1 ARSRAPCHRPR
12 PRSEGEEWQR
22 LRSLLGRHLLRPR
35 AAQAYAG
42 ALDAVVS
49 DLLRRLQRQRDRHPQ
64 HLVPDV
70 ATEFYKFG
78 LEGISSVL
86 FGSRLGCLEPEVP
99 RDTETF
105 IRSINTMFVMT
116 LLTM

>member
-1 ARSRAPCHRPR
+1 
-12 PRSEGEEWQR
+12 EGEEWQR
-22 LRSLLGRHLLRPR
+22 LRRLLGRLLLCPR
-35 AAQAYAG
+35 VAESFSGPVA
-42 ALDAVVS
+42 AVVR
-49 DLLRRLQRQRDRHPQ
+49 DLVQRLQLQRDGDPQ
-64 HLVPDV
+64 HLVRDLG
-70 ATEFYKFG
+70 THFYRFG

-86 FGSRLGCLEPEVP
+86 FASRLGCLEPEVP

>member
-1 ARSRAPCHRPR
+1 GDRRESAWGRA
-12 PRSEGEEWQR
+12 GAQ
-22 LRSLLGRHLLRPR
+22 LRRLLGRLLLRPR
-35 AAQAYAG
+35 AAEGYAG
-42 ALDAVVS
+42 PVAAVVA

-78 LEGISSVL
+78 LEGVSSVL
-86 FGSRLGCLEPEVP
+86 FSSRLGCLEQEMPG
-99 RDTETF
+99 DTETF
-105 IRSINTMFVMT
+105 IRAIKAMFGTT

>member
-1 ARSRAPCHRPR
+1 LPPCHRPR

-22 LRSLLGRHLLRPR
+22 LRSLLSRHLLRPR

-42 ALDAVVS
+42 ALGAVVT
-49 DLLRRLQRQRDRHPQ
+49 DLLRRLQHQRDRHPQ

-105 IRSINTMFVMT
+105 IRSINTMFMTT